1 MNGISIKSITLL
13 LLASAFAATGCNN
26 TFEMDLPLA
35 VNSRAL
41 DLEETS
47 GSTHILVYADGAWTA
62 KFTEP
67 VEWASLD
74 RVSGSGNSEL
84 VLSYA
89 ANYGISRRL
98 KIALAK
104 GEYAD
109 TIAINQKGSLTEPE
123 LTWGCDSLSFN
134 KTAGKASIAVSTN
147 LYYSLQNVSSEITWL
162 TEGTD
167 WISDVDFDGKKVKF
181 AVSENNS
188 GKIRRANLDFK
199 VAVPG
204 NSETDDDDKLFRVL
218 VFQDSEDAKLELQET
233 DFLNGMKGSASID
246 VEGNNVWTYDDAV
259 SYSVEYDPAVGEGDE
274 WITGLSLAEKKLS
287 FKIADNMS
295 GDFRK
300 ASIKVLFNGKTVAEK
315 TVTQDVYPV
324 VIGFDQL
331 RGYAVGK
338 LATREFIEGYVV
350 SEHGSEN
357 ICQNPQTAQFKFDMT
372 ENSKTAVI
380 ESVDGKYGFML
391 KFATAEDNTL
401 QRYSKVRIKLRD
413 LTLSKQADPEC
424 YTLSGLTA
432 ESIVSASD
440 PNQRAVPVKKMSVA
454 DLQDSD
460 IYTLVALQNMEV
472 VFKDGSYT
480 NCNEGYALKTSFN
493 PAGGGSPR
501 WDVAPLLLTDDSGN
515 TISMLTNSNVE
526 WRRDGSGVAQGS
538 GTYTGIIV
546 AETLVRFGDRGRY
559 QIRPMVKSD
568 IALDNAA
575 FSKTL
580 VEWNWNDAKNDAV
593 PEVGNGSISGVTL
606 ALTQDYNALIPNN
619 VGGSRTEPTTGTGNK
634 GAVNS
639 QAAYF
644 NSTWKVGSTFD
655 ISFSTAGISGTN
667 LQFGFVWGH
676 GKANNTTINVP
687 SHWRLLYSTDDG
699 ATFNEFVPMVKT
711 RSIVWWSNTPVD
723 VAPGYTDHMFKL
735 PQDCFGKD
743 KVIVRFQVVDNV
755 CDKDPKATSATWKT
769 ALSVEQ
775 GTFTT
780 SNNPLRFGAITV
792 RYN

>member
-1 MNGISIKSITLL
+1 MNRISIKSITLF
-13 LLASAFAATGCNN
+13 LLAAAFAAVGCNN
-26 TFEMDLPLA
+26 TFELDLPLA

-41 DLEETS
+41 DLDETS

-84 VLSYA
+84 VLTYA

-104 GEYAD
+104 GEYVD
-109 TIAINQKGSLTEPE
+109 TIAVNQKGPLSDPE

-134 KTAGKASIAVSTN
+134 KAAGKASITVSTN
-147 LYYSLQNVSSEITWL
+147 LYYSLQNVTSEITWL
-162 TEGTD
+162 TEGAD
-167 WISDVDFDGKKVKF
+167 WISDVEFDGKKVSF

-188 GKIRRANLDFK
+188 GSKRRADLDFK
-199 VAVPG
+199 VAIPG
-204 NSETDDDDKLFRVL
+204 NSKTDDDDKIFSVL
-218 VFQDSEDAKLELQET
+218 VSQDSEEARLDFQET
-233 DFLNGMKGSASID
+233 DYLNGIKGTASID
-246 VEGNNVWTYDDAV
+246 VENNNVWTYEDAV
-259 SYSVEYDPAVGEGDE
+259 TYSVEYEPAVSAEDA
-274 WITGLSLAEKKLS
+274 WISDFNLTEKKLS

-300 ASIKVLFNGKTVAEK
+300 AIIKVFFNGKPVAEK

-324 VIGFDQL
+324 VIDFETL
-331 RGYAVGK
+331 RGYPVGT

-357 ICQNPQTAQFKFDMT
+357 ICQNPQTAQYKFDMT

-391 KFATAEDNTL
+391 KFTSSEDNTL
-401 QRYSKVRIKLRD
+401 QRYSKVRLKLHD
-413 LTLSKQADPEC
+413 LTLSRQSDPEC

-440 PNQRAVPVKKMSVA
+440 PNQRAVPVKKKSVA

-460 IYTLVALQNMEV
+460 IYTLVALQNMEI

-501 WDVAPLLLTDDSGN
+501 WDVAPLLLTDNSGN
-515 TISMLTNSNVE
+515 TISMLTNSNVA
-526 WRRDGSGVAQGS
+526 WRRDGNGVAQGA

-546 AETLVRFGDRGRY
+546 AETLVRYGDRGRY

-593 PEVGNGSISGVTL
+593 PEIGSGSISGVTL

-619 VGGSRTEPTTGTGNK
+619 LGTSRTEPTTGTGNK

-655 ISFSTAGISGTN
+655 ITFSTAGISGTN

-687 SHWRLLYSTDDG
+687 SHWRLLYSVDG
-699 ATFNEFVPMVKT
+699 GTTFTEFVPMVKN
-711 RSIVWWSNTPVD
+711 RSIVWWSNTPAD

-735 PQDCFGKD
+735 PQECFGKD
-743 KVIVRFQVVDNV
+743 KVTVRFQVVDNV
-755 CDKDPKATSATWKT
+755 CDKDPKATSSTWKT
-769 ALSVEQ
+769 ALAIER

-780 SNNPLRFGAITV
+780 SGNPLRFGAITV

>member
-134 KTAGKASIAVSTN
+134 KTSGKASIAVSTN

-218 VFQDSEDAKLELQET
+218 VSQDSEDAKLELQET

-259 SYSVEYDPAVGEGDE
+259 SYSVEYDPAVGERDE
-274 WITGLSLAEKKLS
+274 WITGLSLSEKKLS

-300 ASIKVLFNGKTVAEK
+300 ATIKVLFNGKTVAEK

-331 RGYAVGK
+331 RGYAVGT
-338 LATREFIEGYVV
+338 LSTREFIEGYVV

-357 ICQNPQTAQFKFDMT
+357 VCQNPQTAQFKFDMT

-432 ESIVSASD
+432 ESIVSATD
-440 PNQRAVPVKKMSVA
+440 PNSRAVPVKKMSVA
-454 DLQDSD
+454 DLKDSD

-501 WDVAPLLLTDDSGN
+501 WDVAPLLLTDNSGN

-593 PEVGNGSISGVTL
+593 PEVGSGSISGVTL
-606 ALTQDYNALIPNN
+606 ALAQDYNALIPNN

-699 ATFNEFVPMVKT
+699 ATFTEFVPMVKT

>member
-1 MNGISIKSITLL
+1 MNRISIKSITLF
-13 LLASAFAATGCNN
+13 LLAAAFAAVGCNN
-26 TFEMDLPLA
+26 TFVMDLPLA

-41 DLEETS
+41 DLDEAS

-84 VLSYA
+84 VLTYA

-109 TIAINQKGSLTEPE
+109 TIAINQKGTLSDPE

-147 LYYSLQNVSSEITWL
+147 LYYSLRNVTSEISWI
-162 TEGTD
+162 TEGAD
-167 WISDVDFDGKKVKF
+167 WISDVKFDGKNVSF

-188 GKIRRANLDFK
+188 GARRRANLDFK
-199 VAVPG
+199 VAIPG

-218 VFQDSEDAKLELQET
+218 VSQDSEDAKLDFQET
-233 DFLNGMKGSASID
+233 DYLNGIKGTAFID
-246 VEGNNVWTYDDAV
+246 VENNSVWTYDGAV
-259 SYSVEYDPAVGEGDE
+259 TYSVEYEPAVSAEDA
-274 WITGLSLAEKKLS
+274 WISGLDLTEKKLS

-300 ASIKVLFNGKTVAEK
+300 ASIKVLFNGKPIAGK

-324 VIGFDQL
+324 VIDFDKL
-331 RGYAVGK
+331 RGYPVGT

-380 ESVDGKYGFML
+380 ESIDGKYGFML
-391 KFATAEDNTL
+391 KFAATEDNTL
-401 QRYSKVRIKLRD
+401 QRYSKVRVKLHG
-413 LTLSKQADPEC
+413 LNLSKQSDPEC

-432 ESIVSASD
+432 ESIVSAGD
-440 PNQRAVPVKKMSVA
+440 PNQRAVPVKKKSVA

-460 IYTLVALQNMEV
+460 IYTLVALQNMEI
-472 VFKDGSYT
+472 VFKDGCYT
-480 NCNEGYALKTSFN
+480 NCTDGYSLKTSFN

-501 WDVAPLLLTDDSGN
+501 WDVAPLLLTDNAGN
-515 TISMLTNSNVE
+515 TISMLTNSKVD
-526 WRRDGSGVAQGS
+526 WRRNGTGVAQGS
-538 GTYTGIIV
+538 GTFTGIIV
-546 AETLVRFGDRGRY
+546 AETLVRYGDRGRY
-559 QIRPMVKSD
+559 QIRPMVESD

-593 PEVGNGSISGVTL
+593 PEIGDGTISGVTL

-619 VGGSRTEPTTGTGNK
+619 VATSRTDVTSGTGNK
-634 GAVNS
+634 GVVNN
-639 QAAYF
+639 QGAYF
-644 NSTWKVGSTFD
+644 TSTWKVGSTFD
-655 ISFSTAGISGTN
+655 ISFSTAGISGSN
-667 LQFGFVWGH
+667 LQFGFSWGH
-676 GKANNTTINVP
+676 GKMNNTTLNVP
-687 SHWRLLYSTDDG
+687 SHWRLLYSVDG
-699 ATFNEFVPMVKT
+699 GTTFTEFVPMVKN
-711 RSIVWWSNTPVD
+711 RSLVWWANTPVD

-755 CDKDPKATSATWKT
+755 CDKDPKANSSTWKT
-769 ALSVEQ
+769 ALSIEK

>member
-89 ANYGISRRL
+89 ANYGLSRRL

-109 TIAINQKGSLTEPE
+109 TIAINQKGSLTAPE

-147 LYYSLQNVSSEITWL
+147 LYYSLQNVTSEITWL
-162 TEGTD
+162 TEGAD
-167 WISDVDFDGKKVKF
+167 WISDVNFDGKKVKF

-218 VFQDSEDAKLELQET
+218 VSQDSEDAKLEFQEI
-233 DFLNGMKGSASID
+233 DFLNGIKGSASID
-246 VEGNNVWTYDDAV
+246 VENNSIWTYDGAV
-259 SYSVEYDPAVGEGDE
+259 TYSVEYDPAVGEGDE
-274 WITGLSLAEKKLS
+274 WISGLSLAEKKLS

-300 ASIKVLFNGKTVAEK
+300 ATIKVLFNGVSVAEK

-324 VIGFDQL
+324 VIAFDKL
-331 RGYAVGK
+331 RGYAVGT
-338 LATREFIEGYVV
+338 LTTREFIEGYVV

-401 QRYSKVRIKLRD
+401 QRYSKVRIKLHD

-440 PNQRAVPVKKMSVA
+440 PNQRAVPVKKMS
-454 DLQDSD
+454 
-460 IYTLVALQNMEV
+460 
-472 VFKDGSYT
+472 
-480 NCNEGYALKTSFN
+480 TSGL
-493 PAGGGSPR
+493 PMYKE
-501 WDVAPLLLTDDSGN
+501 
-515 TISMLTNSNVE
+515 IMKMMNVE
-526 WRRDGSGVAQGS
+526 TIRNSINPHLKW
-538 GTYTGIIV
+538 
-546 AETLVRFGDRGRY
+546 LVR
-559 QIRPMVKSD
+559 
-568 IALDNAA
+568 
-575 FSKTL
+575 
-580 VEWNWNDAKNDAV
+580 
-593 PEVGNGSISGVTL
+593 
-606 ALTQDYNALIPNN
+606 
-619 VGGSRTEPTTGTGNK
+619 
-634 GAVNS
+634 
-639 QAAYF
+639 
-644 NSTWKVGSTFD
+644 
-655 ISFSTAGISGTN
+655 
-667 LQFGFVWGH
+667 
-676 GKANNTTINVP
+676 
-687 SHWRLLYSTDDG
+687 LYSSMPSFIIDT
-699 ATFNEFVPMVKT
+699 VP
-711 RSIVWWSNTPVD
+711 
-723 VAPGYTDHMFKL
+723 Y
-735 PQDCFGKD
+735 
-743 KVIVRFQVVDNV
+743 
-755 CDKDPKATSATWKT
+755 
-769 ALSVEQ
+769 
-775 GTFTT
+775 
-780 SNNPLRFGAITV
+780 
-792 RYN
+792 

>member
-109 TIAINQKGSLTEPE
+109 TIAINQKGSLTAPE

-147 LYYSLQNVSSEITWL
+147 LYYSLQNVTSEITWL
-162 TEGTD
+162 TEGAD
-167 WISDVDFDGKKVKF
+167 WISDVNFDGKKVKF

-218 VFQDSEDAKLELQET
+218 VSQDSEDAKLEFQEI
-233 DFLNGMKGSASID
+233 DFLNGIKGSASID
-246 VEGNNVWTYDDAV
+246 VENNSIWTYDGAV
-259 SYSVEYDPAVGEGDE
+259 TYSVEYDPAVGEGDE
-274 WITGLSLAEKKLS
+274 WISGLSLAEKKLS

-300 ASIKVLFNGKTVAEK
+300 ATIKVLFNGVSVAEK

-324 VIGFDQL
+324 VIAFDKL
-331 RGYAVGK
+331 RGYAVGT
-338 LATREFIEGYVV
+338 LTTREFIEGYVV

-401 QRYSKVRIKLRD
+401 QRYSKVRIKLHD

-440 PNQRAVPVKKMSVA
+440 PNPRAVPVKKMSVA

-501 WDVAPLLLTDDSGN
+501 WDVAPLLLTDNSGN

-755 CDKDPKATSATWKT
+755 CDKDPKATSSTWKT

-775 GTFTT
+775 GTFTI

>member
-109 TIAINQKGSLTEPE
+109 TIAINQKGSLTAPE

-147 LYYSLQNVSSEITWL
+147 LYYSLQNVTSEITWL
-162 TEGTD
+162 TEGAD
-167 WISDVDFDGKKVKF
+167 WISDVNFDGKKVKF

-188 GKIRRANLDFK
+188 GKLRRANLDFK

-218 VFQDSEDAKLELQET
+218 VSQDSEDAGLEFQET

-246 VEGNNVWTYDDAV
+246 VKGNNVWTYDEAV
-259 SYSVEYDPAVGEGDE
+259 TYSVEYEPAVSKGDE
-274 WITGLSLAEKKLS
+274 WISGLSLAEKKLS

-300 ASIKVLFNGKTVAEK
+300 ATIKVLFNGVSVAEK

-324 VIGFDQL
+324 VIAFDQL
-331 RGYAVGK
+331 RGYAVGQ

-357 ICQNPQTAQFKFDMT
+357 ICQNPRTAQFKFDMT

-401 QRYSKVRIKLRD
+401 QRYSKVRIKLHD
-413 LTLSKQADPEC
+413 LTLSRQADPEC

-432 ESIVSASD
+432 ENIVSASD

-501 WDVAPLLLTDDSGN
+501 WDVAPLLLTDNSGN

-755 CDKDPKATSATWKT
+755 CDKDPKATSSTWKT

>member
-109 TIAINQKGSLTEPE
+109 TIAINQKGSLTAPE

-147 LYYSLQNVSSEITWL
+147 LYYSLQNVTSEITWL
-162 TEGTD
+162 TEGAD
-167 WISDVDFDGKKVKF
+167 WISDVNFDGKKVKF

-188 GKIRRANLDFK
+188 GKLRRANLDFK

-218 VFQDSEDAKLELQET
+218 VSQDSEDAGLEFQET

-246 VEGNNVWTYDDAV
+246 VKGNNVWTYDEAV
-259 SYSVEYDPAVGEGDE
+259 TYSVEYEPAVSEGDE
-274 WITGLSLAEKKLS
+274 WISGLSLAEKKLS

-300 ASIKVLFNGKTVAEK
+300 ATIKVLFNGVSVAEK

-324 VIGFDQL
+324 VIAFDKL
-331 RGYAVGK
+331 RGYAVGT
-338 LATREFIEGYVV
+338 LTTREFIEGYVV

-401 QRYSKVRIKLRD
+401 QRYSKVRIKLHD

-432 ESIVSASD
+432 ENIVSASD

-501 WDVAPLLLTDDSGN
+501 WDVAPLLLTDNSGN

-755 CDKDPKATSATWKT
+755 CDKDPKATSSTWKT

>member
-109 TIAINQKGSLTEPE
+109 TIAINQKGSLTAPE

-147 LYYSLQNVSSEITWL
+147 LYYSLQNVTSEITWL
-162 TEGTD
+162 TEGAD
-167 WISDVDFDGKKVKF
+167 WISDVNFDGKKVKF

-218 VFQDSEDAKLELQET
+218 VSQDSEDAKLEFQEI
-233 DFLNGMKGSASID
+233 DFLNGIKGSASID
-246 VEGNNVWTYDDAV
+246 VENNSIWTYDGAV
-259 SYSVEYDPAVGEGDE
+259 TYSVEYDPAVGEGDE
-274 WITGLSLAEKKLS
+274 WISGLSLAEKKLS

-300 ASIKVLFNGKTVAEK
+300 ATIKVLFNGVSVAEK

-324 VIGFDQL
+324 VIAFDKL
-331 RGYAVGK
+331 RGYAVGT
-338 LATREFIEGYVV
+338 LTTREFIEGYVV

-401 QRYSKVRIKLRD
+401 QRYSKVRIKLHD

-501 WDVAPLLLTDDSGN
+501 WDVAPLLLTDNSGN

-755 CDKDPKATSATWKT
+755 CDKDPKATSSTWKT

>member
-134 KTAGKASIAVSTN
+134 KAAGKASIAVSTN
-147 LYYSLQNVSSEITWL
+147 LYYSLQNVTSEITWL
-162 TEGTD
+162 TEGAD

-188 GKIRRANLDFK
+188 GKLRRANLDFK

-218 VFQDSEDAKLELQET
+218 VSQDSEEAKLGFQET

-246 VEGNNVWTYDDAV
+246 VENNSVWTYDEAV
-259 SYSVEYDPAVGEGDE
+259 TYSVEYDPAVSAEDE
-274 WITGLSLAEKKLS
+274 WISGLSLSEKKLS

-300 ASIKVLFNGKTVAEK
+300 ASIKVLFDGKTVAEK

-501 WDVAPLLLTDDSGN
+501 WDVAPLLLTDNSGN

-619 VGGSRTEPTTGTGNK
+619 VGSSRTEPTTGTGNK

-755 CDKDPKATSATWKT
+755 CDKDPKATSSTWKT

>member
-109 TIAINQKGSLTEPE
+109 TIAINQKGSLTAPE

-147 LYYSLQNVSSEITWL
+147 LYYSLQNVTSEITWL
-162 TEGTD
+162 TEGAD
-167 WISDVDFDGKKVKF
+167 WISDVNFDGKKVKF

-188 GKIRRANLDFK
+188 GKLRRANLDFK

-218 VFQDSEDAKLELQET
+218 VSQDSEDAGLEFQET

-246 VEGNNVWTYDDAV
+246 VKGNNVWTYDEAV
-259 SYSVEYDPAVGEGDE
+259 TYSVEYEPAVSKGDE
-274 WITGLSLAEKKLS
+274 WISGLSLAEKKLS

-300 ASIKVLFNGKTVAEK
+300 ATIKVLFNGVSVAEK

-324 VIGFDQL
+324 VIAFDQL
-331 RGYAVGK
+331 RGYAVGQ

-401 QRYSKVRIKLRD
+401 QRYSKVRIKLHD
-413 LTLSKQADPEC
+413 LTLSRQADPEC

-432 ESIVSASD
+432 ENIVSASD

-501 WDVAPLLLTDDSGN
+501 WDVAPLLLTDNSGN

-580 VEWNWNDAKNDAV
+580 VECHWNDPKNDA
-593 PEVGNGSISGVTL
+593 E
-606 ALTQDYNALIPNN
+606 
-619 VGGSRTEPTTGTGNK
+619 
-634 GAVNS
+634 
-639 QAAYF
+639 
-644 NSTWKVGSTFD
+644 
-655 ISFSTAGISGTN
+655 
-667 LQFGFVWGH
+667 H
-676 GKANNTTINVP
+676 
-687 SHWRLLYSTDDG
+687 
-699 ATFNEFVPMVKT
+699 
-711 RSIVWWSNTPVD
+711 
-723 VAPGYTDHMFKL
+723 
-735 PQDCFGKD
+735 
-743 KVIVRFQVVDNV
+743 
-755 CDKDPKATSATWKT
+755 
-769 ALSVEQ
+769 
-775 GTFTT
+775 
-780 SNNPLRFGAITV
+780 TV
-792 RYN
+792 

>member
-109 TIAINQKGSLTEPE
+109 TIAINQKGSLTAPE

-147 LYYSLQNVSSEITWL
+147 LYYSLQNVTSEITWL
-162 TEGTD
+162 TEGAD
-167 WISDVDFDGKKVKF
+167 WISDVNFDGKKVKF

-218 VFQDSEDAKLELQET
+218 VSQDSEDAKLEFQEI
-233 DFLNGMKGSASID
+233 DFLNGIKGSASID
-246 VEGNNVWTYDDAV
+246 VENNSIWTYDGAV
-259 SYSVEYDPAVGEGDE
+259 TYSVEYDPAVGEGDE
-274 WITGLSLAEKKLS
+274 WISGLSLAEKKLS

-300 ASIKVLFNGKTVAEK
+300 ATIKVLFNGVSVAEK

-324 VIGFDQL
+324 VIAFDKL
-331 RGYAVGK
+331 RGYAVGT
-338 LATREFIEGYVV
+338 LTTREFIEGYVV

-401 QRYSKVRIKLRD
+401 QRYSKVRIKLHD

-424 YTLSGLTA
+424 NTLSGLTA

-440 PNQRAVPVKKMSVA
+440 PNPRAVPVKKMSVA

-501 WDVAPLLLTDDSGN
+501 WDVAPLLLTDNSGN

-755 CDKDPKATSATWKT
+755 CDKDPKATSSTWKT

-775 GTFTT
+775 GTFTI

>member
-1 MNGISIKSITLL
+1 MNGISIKSITLF
-13 LLASAFAATGCNN
+13 LLAAAFAATGCNN
-26 TFEMDLPLA
+26 TFELDLPLA

-41 DLEETS
+41 DIDETS

-109 TIAINQKGSLTEPE
+109 TIAINQKGSLTAPE

-134 KTAGKASIAVSTN
+134 KAAGKASIAVSTN
-147 LYYSLQNVSSEITWL
+147 LYYSLQNVTSEITWL
-162 TEGTD
+162 TEGAD
-167 WISDVDFDGKKVKF
+167 WISDVDFDGKKVRF

-199 VAVPG
+199 VAIPG

-218 VFQDSEDAKLELQET
+218 VSQGSEGAGLKFQET

-246 VEGNNVWTYDDAV
+246 VEENNVWTYDDAV
-259 SYSVEYDPAVGEGDE
+259 TYSVEYNPAVGEGDE
-274 WITGLSLAEKKLS
+274 WISGLSLSEKKLS

-300 ASIKVLFNGKTVAEK
+300 ATVKVLFNGVPVAEK

-324 VIGFDQL
+324 VIDFDKL
-331 RGYAVGK
+331 RGYPGGI
-338 LATREFIEGYVV
+338 LTTREFIEGYVV

-401 QRYSKVRIKLRD
+401 QRYSKVRIKLHD

-432 ESIVSASD
+432 ENIVSASD

-501 WDVAPLLLTDDSGN
+501 WDVAPLLLTDNSGN

-687 SHWRLLYSTDDG
+687 SHWRLLYSVDNG

-755 CDKDPKATSATWKT
+755 CDKDPKATSSTWKT

-780 SNNPLRFGAITV
+780 STNPLRFGAITV